1 MSSRQC
7 PSSGPPD
14 PQEIRSRF
22 SSRPLVAISALFRTR
37 LLSIFHFVRSRTTTN
52 GSFPRTI
59 DLRGFTNA
67 ARSFRYPDAWAIRW
81 TSRPAHRMASLRVA
95 HMPRTVSRKLRHLLK
110 SHPLLQL
117 PLSLVDDNSGY
128 NHHAFNHHTRPSE
141 RMPITNAPMIVPP
154 IVPRPPD
161 MEVPPRTAAAMAFNS
176 NDAPTAAS
184 SAKPTPRTKERKEHT
199 LGV

>member
-1 MSSRQC
+1 
-7 PSSGPPD
+7 
-14 PQEIRSRF
+14 
-22 SSRPLVAISALFRTR
+22 
-37 LLSIFHFVRSRTTTN
+37 
-52 GSFPRTI
+52 
-59 DLRGFTNA
+59 
-67 ARSFRYPDAWAIRW
+67 
-81 TSRPAHRMASLRVA
+81 
-95 HMPRTVSRKLRHLLK
+95 MPRTVSRKLRHLLK